1 MYKATTPNH
10 TFTLPTDTSEF
21 SILRIIYKQVS
32 ECGKTVK
39 LIKEYKNGTAAPGM
53 SLDEDIV
60 IIKLTQ
66 QETLLFNEGKVSVQV
81 RGLTTGG
88 DVVDS
93 QIDGVSVVEALDEDI
108 LEV

>member
-1 MYKATTPNH
+1 MFTATTPTH
-10 TFTLPTDTSEF
+10 TFTLPIDTSEF
-21 SILRIIYKQVS
+21 SILRIIYKQAGN
-32 ECGKTVK
+32 CGKTIK
-39 LIKEYKNGTAAPGM
+39 LVKEYKDGTAAPGM
-53 SLDEDIV
+53 TLDEKIV

-66 QETLLFNEGKVSVQV
+66 QETLLFNEGKVSIQV